1 MAEQFETDSNGSL
14 VTRPV
19 TGWTTAPVAEMFLLL
34 AIRYVDTPE
43 EIETGGKLIQF
54 VLTHKQCLQ
63 LARTLTGQARR
74 LLTNAPDGK
83 PLN

>member
-1 MAEQFETDSNGSL
+1 MAEQFETDSDGRV

-19 TGWTTAPVAEMFLLL
+19 TGWTSAPVAEVFLLL
-34 AIRYVDTPE
+34 AVRYVDTPE

-63 LARTLTGQARR
+63 LARTLTSQARR
-74 LLTNAPDGK
+74 LLTNARDDK
-83 PLN
+83 PPN